1 MAKKKEDEYTE
12 KWRKKNTIKKA
23 NIEFNTGKKKSEP
36 STLLGKVQ
44 KHNDDLKKSDAEKK
58 RAQGTINKAKS
69 NYQRNEDIR
78 PKLTTVKNS
87 LEQARQV
94 NAQVAAAMPKVVS
107 GKALKSGSAQGK
119 TNLVQGTKQG
129 LLALADS
136 PFWKAAANAEASKLL
151 PYQNSKSPSL
161 QRAVKFNNQIAGN
174 YSLEQQRRNLAQ
186 QTLQQQQAIANKY
199 GPLNQGEQ
207 IVSDVVANM
216 IPMLPSIGA
225 GMMTGGI
232 GAAAGLGARGIQLAN
247 TAGSMGSMFN
257 YARGLGETQAL
268 NEGATMQQANN
279 YGLATGALETGTEM
293 LIGGIPGLPS
303 VGRILRP
310 GQARALTA
318 GIQNQTLKRAAD
330 AAIDIGG
337 EGLEEVIAEVADPY
351 IQRKI
356 YNPDA
361 QNATA
366 QDIAHAAIMGMLTG
380 GLMKGGA
387 HLAGKAMEVPPR
399 LTRAS
404 ETMRQA
410 QQTASDNALFGS
422 TLEERNA
429 QQERAMQ
436 INAEN
441 ARKAAE
447 LAQRAQE
454 AAEAARRLPVIIP
467 SQQAQNAPENRN
479 NEVGFYR
486 TGEID
491 LNLQGKSQKTIH
503 SLPMEQ
509 RTFENVGDKKVKA
522 YQQENPA
529 VRPFYQET
537 ASNLLADLQQGTKGG
552 RDVGINPETRNVTT
566 RSGWQRQQ
574 SEPINRMLDDGMSY
588 PQIEDGLQRIIEDH
602 GKENTASAKR
612 AELYVHDATVNG
624 YRNVQGEQVQPN
636 GEFAYRGQT
645 LEQLQELNTRLDNAY
660 TGDPVKDAAI
670 IRNQEIVQNLMRKT
684 PPTPVPDIRPRL
696 KRPEP
701 VQQPEQINTSQ
712 SEQPIQ
718 QDNIANYANYDL
730 TKLQP
735 EVRSFLE
742 QVGSKSGFDVAVFDG
757 LPKGANGMY
766 QNGVVYLDGN
776 KVNSLETARK
786 IAAHEVYHGLRGTE
800 EFMDLQDIAL
810 EYLLSGNQNMSRQ
823 QLVQSKM
830 EQYSKLD
837 VEIDIETAYD
847 ELTAEF
853 MEQALSDPK
862 VAERIWQERPSLA
875 QRIFEFIQNLM
886 QRFTGHAMSAP
897 EQQQRALLQRAADM
911 YAKGLQSM
919 QYNGLQQQDSQPRQM
934 FAGEKSQT
942 ADLDALAR
950 AKQMAA
956 SGADMESIQQE
967 TGWFRSKVTGGK
979 WAYEIDDSKAEY
991 RASGDGRLLANPK
1004 YRRKQELEQRYL
1016 YSMLGEAEPLTD
1028 AEQTELERLQ
1038 EIFSAERTGKHL
1050 DDYLYHPELYKAY
1063 PDLSYTKYAEDE
1075 LNNGLSGYHSA
1086 AEERIVIDPRF
1097 HAKDTILHETQH
1109 AVQSMEGFPRGASP
1123 GYWKMI
1129 AQSKEDYVN
1138 ESMLRMRQRKFIK
1151 QINELSASSG
1161 LDDYF
1166 DQLLDKEMNGE
1177 ITSEQVEVLE
1187 QEFIEQ
1193 NVPELK
1199 ALKDELY
1206 NDIYIKLQEIG
1217 SRKPDADKLYYN
1229 TAGEIMARDTARRS
1243 NWDEAN
1249 RRKITPAMDS
1259 EQGIVYSEGY
1269 NMYAD
1274 QLDQER
1280 RALLQSFPDELRN
1293 KIREMNRATLDK
1305 DFDRVND
1312 LEAELLEGP
1321 YADLYE
1327 QYDRLDFAYRGAV
1340 EDNGQPLN
1348 GSSRYSGNGDIRYSL
1363 SDMADQYGA
1372 IPVGENPLG
1381 TNRDVQVPKQT
1392 SDFDKVRKGTR
1403 TGMEAEQVADE
1414 TVAGIQ
1420 KELDSD
1426 VQSGMFTY
1434 EPTSNKADLA
1444 EANKRIAANGWE
1456 ETGRQLHEV
1465 VLSGRRINS
1474 ADMATLERLIQEA
1487 QRAGQYDKAVEFVS
1501 DLAVIGT
1508 ESGQNIQAIRM
1519 LKRLTPEGQLMT
1531 LKNAQRRIN
1540 NSLISKGQPAVP
1552 GISSEIAQEFLQVRG
1567 NKKRGEIWDKEIARM
1582 AQQTEGSWV
1591 DKLNAIRYAAM
1602 LSNPRTHFRNF
1613 IGNCAMQ
1620 AARYPTNLISAALE
1634 DVASFSQK
1642 RRNPNGMEQN
1652 RSLRNKTGQSSKEL
1666 RKYAEMVWTADG
1678 EAAMRNV
1685 GNRYDDV
1692 SGQFA
1697 QNQRVF
1703 GHTVAGNVLEALA
1716 GKGKYSVGSVL
1727 DAEDLWFKHATYVNT
1742 LVAYMKANGI
1752 TTRDAALNVVK
1763 PNGASIGKGMEYAGL
1778 QARKATFT
1786 EDNKLA
1792 NRISK
1797 LENTNLGTQL
1807 ALGAIIPFKKTPMN
1821 IITRGVEYS
1830 PVGLLMT
1837 GYKLQDAAR
1846 HQKTVKEYDE
1856 LENRYSKKKVS
1867 RESKYTVNDV
1877 LESLAANLT
1886 GTGLLAAGIF
1896 LASQGMLAATGDDD
1910 DKRKERYEQQMG
1922 DQNFAVVLD
1931 DGSTYTID
1939 WLAPAA
1945 MPLLTGVEVY
1955 NQLFSGK
1962 YDETDD
1968 ALVSRALSAAGKIAD
1983 PVFEMSCMQGVASAL
1998 ASYSG
2003 DTGDIASTLAAN
2015 IGTGYAGQFIPAP
2028 VGALARTIDD
2038 TVRSSYAPKDSP
2050 YTKTGESF
2058 LRQQRSKLPG
2068 LSTQNQ
2074 PSIDVWGNDR
2084 KREFAGSDPSDV
2096 AMRIVMN
2103 FISPG
2108 NYSSNKRT
2116 ELDNSLEKLYK
2127 ATGDS
2132 NVLPKRADTYIKR
2145 DGKPTVY
2152 LSPYEYS
2159 RFSTTKGKKSAQY
2172 AGDFTSSDAYKNL
2185 DDTTKADIVSKLYE
2199 LANYEAKK
2207 EALEKRNIDY
2217 SDTKYENALKSGV
2230 KPYEYYVT
2238 KERFDGKFTDYKD
2251 AKKHAEYADK
2261 MGMKDGK
2268 YAAIYDGLRELKAD
2282 ETKQGKT
2289 VKDSRQKKVVAYLNN
2304 ELRRGNIT
2312 KEQWYY
2318 FYTKEY
2324 PSQAKNAPYAWIRE
2338 ANKR

>member
-1 MAKKKEDEYTE
+1 MVKKYKNKKGATGKKYTTYSDRIKVTYGDGSTRTVRPGDASYEATKKAMESDIGAKKWYKPAGNSKTTAETAIV
-12 KWRKKNTIKKA
+12 NM
-23 NIEFNTGKKKSEP
+23 NTGKS
-36 STLLGKVQ
+36 V
-44 KHNDDLKKSDAEKK
+44 NDGRGLVISGNVNRK
-58 RAQGTINKAKS
+58 AQQDMREWRKNTGRDS
-69 NYQRNEDIR
+69 
-78 PKLTTVKNS
+78 LT
-87 LEQARQV
+87 QARQV

-107 GKALKSGSAQGK
+107 GKALKSGVAQGK

-136 PFWKAAANAEASKLL
+136 PLVKFMAKAEATNAANYAQMAGSLL
-151 PYQNSKSPSL
+151 PNNT
-161 QRAVKFNNQIAGN
+161 RNAVMQQASNAGKW
-174 YSLEQQRRNLAQ
+174 SLEQQRRNLAQ
-186 QTLQQQQAIANKY
+186 QTLQKQQAIANKY
-199 GPLNQGEQ
+199 GPLNQGER

-257 YARGLGETQAL
+257 YARGMGEAQAL

-279 YGLATGALETGTEM
+279 YGLATGALEAGTEM

-337 EGLEEVIAEVADPY
+337 EGLEEAIAEAADPY
-351 IQRKI
+351 IQRQI

-361 QNATA
+361 ENATA
-366 QDIAHAAIMGMLTG
+366 QDIARAAIMGMLTG

-387 HLAGKAMEVPPR
+387 HLAGKAMDVPPR
-399 LTRAS
+399 LTRAG
-404 ETMRQA
+404 EDMRA
-410 QQTASDNALFGS
+410 RQQTASDNALFGS

-429 QQERAMQ
+429 QQEEAAQ

-454 AAEAARRLPVIIP
+454 AAEAVKRLPVIIP

-486 TGEID
+486 TGEFD
-491 LNLQGKSQKTIH
+491 LNLQGEAQKTIH
-503 SLPMEQ
+503 SLPMKQ
-509 RTFENVGDKKVKA
+509 RTFENVGNRKVKA

-574 SEPINRMLDDGMSY
+574 AEPINRMLDDGMSY

-670 IRNQEIVQNLMRKT
+670 IHNQEIVQNLMRKT
-684 PPTPVPDIRPRL
+684 PPTSVPDIRPRL

-701 VQQPEQINTSQ
+701 VQQVEQQNQADNTAQVEQSAPEPDFS
-712 SEQPIQ
+712 SYE
-718 QDNIANYANYDL
+718 DYDIS
-730 TKLQP
+730 KLQSDVVDFYEQLG
-735 EVRSFLE
+735 EVGGKAHFNVRIV
-742 QVGSKSGFDVAVFDG
+742 QGID
-757 LPKGANGMY
+757 KGADGMIDNQGNILLNGD
-766 QNGVVYLDGN
+766 NLTSV
-776 KVNSLETARK
+776 ETIHKA
-786 IAAHEVYHGLRGTE
+786 AAHEVYHAMKGLE
-800 EFMDLQDIAL
+800 EHRDIQDQAYKHYLTQHPGATQEDMLREKIAQ
-810 EYLLSGNQNMSRQ
+810 YYRLSGGKVGADITNIAWEDVDNDLKELAWDEVGAAFMGDALTDPAVADRIWNDNPSLFQRIARMIDTVLQKFQYIRMSKVAR
-823 QLVQSKM
+823 
-830 EQYSKLD
+830 EQYNIYQEARKL
-837 VEIDIETAYD
+837 
-847 ELTAEF
+847 
-853 MEQALSDPK
+853 
-862 VAERIWQERPSLA
+862 
-875 QRIFEFIQNLM
+875 
-886 QRFTGHAMSAP
+886 
-897 EQQQRALLQRAADM
+897 

-956 SGADMESIQQE
+956 SGTDMERIRQE

-979 WAYEIDDSKAEY
+979 WAYEIDDSKATYNPYGGNLWQMEY
-991 RASGDGRLLANPK
+991 ADVTARANELFDKFINGTITDEEYSEMEQLHKANLLIRNDADGK
-1004 YRRKQELEQRYL
+1004 KYL
-1016 YSMLGEAEPLTD
+1016 YDLINIKKDSSSALARSYS
-1028 AEQTELERLQ
+1028 ERLYREQ
-1038 EIFSAERTGKHL
+1038 GSPADTTIFDK
-1050 DDYLYHPELYKAY
+1050 
-1063 PDLSYTKYAEDE
+1063 
-1075 LNNGLSGYHSA
+1075 
-1086 AEERIVIDPRF
+1086 F
-1097 HAKDTILHETQH
+1097 TIPQ
-1109 AVQSMEGFPRGASP
+1109 
-1123 GYWKMI
+1123 
-1129 AQSKEDYVN
+1129 N
-1138 ESMLRMRQRKFIK
+1138 QRKG
-1151 QINELSASSG
+1151 N
-1161 LDDYF
+1161 
-1166 DQLLDKEMNGE
+1166 
-1177 ITSEQVEVLE
+1177 
-1187 QEFIEQ
+1187 
-1193 NVPELK
+1193 
-1199 ALKDELY
+1199 
-1206 NDIYIKLQEIG
+1206 
-1217 SRKPDADKLYYN
+1217 
-1229 TAGEIMARDTARRS
+1229 S
-1243 NWDEAN
+1243 N
-1249 RRKITPAMDS
+1249 
-1259 EQGIVYSEGY
+1259 
-1269 NMYAD
+1269 
-1274 QLDQER
+1274 
-1280 RALLQSFPDELRN
+1280 
-1293 KIREMNRATLDK
+1293 
-1305 DFDRVND
+1305 
-1312 LEAELLEGP
+1312 
-1321 YADLYE
+1321 
-1327 QYDRLDFAYRGAV
+1327 
-1340 EDNGQPLN
+1340 
-1348 GSSRYSGNGDIRYSL
+1348 IRYSL

-1372 IPVGENPLG
+1372 IPAGENPMG
-1381 TNRDVQVPKQT
+1381 TNRDVQVPQQT

-1426 VQSGMFTY
+1426 VQDGRFTY

-1444 EANKRIAANGWE
+1444 EANKRIATNGWE
-1456 ETGRQLHEV
+1456 ETGRQLHEAV
-1465 VLSGRRINS
+1465 VSGQRINS

-1487 QRAGQYDKAVEFVS
+1487 QKAGQYDKAVDFVS

-1508 ESGQNIQAIRM
+1508 ESGQNIQAIRI
-1519 LKRLTPEGQLMT
+1519 LKRLTPEGQLMA

-1540 NSLISKGQPAVP
+1540 NSLIRKGQPSVP
-1552 GISSEIAQEFLQVRG
+1552 EISGEVAQEFLQARG
-1567 NKKRGEIWDKEIARM
+1567 NKKRGEIWDKEIVRM

-1602 LSNPRTHFRNF
+1602 LSNPRTHFRNL

-1620 AARYPTNLISAALE
+1620 AARFPTNLISAALE
-1634 DVASFSQK
+1634 DVTSLSQK
-1642 RRNPNGMEQN
+1642 RRKPNGMEQN
-1652 RSLRNKTGQSSKEL
+1652 RSLLNKTGQSRKEL
-1666 RKYAEMVWTADG
+1666 RKYAEMAWTADG

-1716 GKGKYSVGSVL
+1716 GNGKRSVGSVL
-1727 DAEDLWFKHATYVNT
+1727 DAEDMWFKHATYVNT

-1792 NRISK
+1792 NHISK

-1807 ALGAIIPFKKTPMN
+1807 ALGAILPFKKTPMN

-1837 GYKLQDAAR
+1837 GYKLQDAVR
-1846 HQKTVKEYDE
+1846 HQQTVKEYDE
-1856 LENRYSKKKVS
+1856 LENRYSKKKVP

-1886 GTGLLAAGIF
+1886 GSALLAAGIYF
-1896 LASQGMLAATGDDD
+1896 ASQGMLAATGDDD
-1910 DKRKERYEQQMG
+1910 DKRKENYDRQMG

-1955 NQLFSGK
+1955 NQLFSNK
-1962 YDETDD
+1962 YDETDET
-1968 ALVSRALSAAGKIAD
+1968 AVSRAISAAGKIAD

-2003 DTGDIASTLAAN
+2003 DAGDIASTLAAN

-2028 VGALARTIDD
+2028 VGALARVIDD
-2038 TVRSSYAPKDSP
+2038 TVRSSYAPKDSA
-2050 YTKTGESF
+2050 YTKTVESF
-2058 LRQQRSKLPG
+2058 LRQQRSKVPG
-2068 LSTQNQ
+2068 LSKQNEA
-2074 PSIDVWGNDR
+2074 SIDVWGNER
-2084 KREFAGSDPSDV
+2084 KREFADSDPSDV
-2096 AMRIVMN
+2096 AMRVISN

-2116 ELDNSLEKLYK
+2116 ELDSKLTELYE

-2132 NVLPKRADTYIKR
+2132 AVLPKRADSYIKR
-2145 DGKPTVY
+2145 DGEPTVY
-2152 LSPYEYS
+2152 LSPQEYT

-2172 AGDFTSSDAYKNL
+2172 AGDFTSSDAYQNL
-2185 DDTTKADIVSKLYE
+2185 DDTTKADIVGNLYG

-2207 EALEKRNIDY
+2207 EALKGRGVDY
-2217 SDTKYENALKSGV
+2217 SDKAYESALESGV
-2230 KPYEYYVT
+2230 KPYEYYAT
-2238 KERFDGKFTDYKD
+2238 KERFGGKWDNYDTVKEY
-2251 AKKHAEYADK
+2251 AEYADK
-2261 MGMKDGK
+2261 MGMQDSKYVAVYDSLGDLEADKDRNGK
-2268 YAAIYDGLRELKAD
+2268 PIS
-2282 ETKQGKT
+2282 
-2289 VKDSRQKKVVAYLNN
+2289 DSRKEKVLTYLNSERN
-2304 ELRRGNIT
+2304 KGNIT
-2312 KEQWYY
+2312 KEQWWY